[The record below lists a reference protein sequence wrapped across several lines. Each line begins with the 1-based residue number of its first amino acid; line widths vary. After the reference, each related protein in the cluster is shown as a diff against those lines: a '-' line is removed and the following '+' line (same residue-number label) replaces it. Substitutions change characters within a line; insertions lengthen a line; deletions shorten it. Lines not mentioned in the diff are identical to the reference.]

1 LAGWKAMNTLGKEGE
16 ELAVTFCRKKGYRV
30 LEKNYKTAFGEIDII
45 ARDGKVVVFIEVKT
59 RADDTFGYPF
69 EAVNARKRE
78 KIRKVA
84 LCFMKKFKQEVPARF
99 DVLSISFEDGKKR
112 VEHIIDAFEV

>member
-1 LAGWKAMNTLGKEGE
+1 VNTLGKEGE
-16 ELAVTFCRKKGYRV
+16 DFAVSFCRKNGYRI
-30 LEKNYKTAFGEIDII
+30 LEKNYKTVFGEIDII
-45 ARDGKVVVFIEVKT
+45 AKDGDSLVFIEVKT

-84 LCFMKKFKQEVPARF
+84 LCFMKKFRQEVPARF
-99 DVLSISFEDGKKR
+99 DVLSISLENGKKR
-112 VEHIIDAFEV
+112 VEHIKDAFEV

>member
-1 LAGWKAMNTLGKEGE
+1 MNSLGKEGE
-16 ELAVTFCRKKGYRV
+16 ELAVSFCRKKGYKV

-45 ARDGKVVVFIEVKT
+45 ARDGEIIVFIEVKT

-69 EAVNARKRE
+69 EAVDARKRE
-78 KIRKVA
+78 KIRRVA
-84 LCFMKKFKQEVPARF
+84 LCFMKKFRREVPARF
-99 DVLSISFEDGKKR
+99 DVLSISFEDGNKR